1 MLRKRYH
8 KELNGRS
15 CSCDELV
22 TLVAER
28 MNRCAP
34 FACFRLPGEGRTVHE
49 IGLQHE
55 ARAVET
61 TAEEL
66 RERKHLA
73 GFLMAPFAVTAETP
87 MLWIEEEQGEQGA
100 RVLQLAACDEEE
112 LESFPPVA
120 PIPQA
125 LPDSYRVSF
134 ARFMRL
140 LHKGES
146 LCCFRDSASVTYRGM
161 LPSDLTLSALRFILS
176 AKSGQSCKQDCET
189 VDFCN
194 SRFMEHLQDG
204 MAEKLV
210 LAHRVELPSIATA
223 QVVGAFDKALTHYPN
238 AFVSLCYT
246 PQSGLWL
253 CATPEMLLRG
263 DGTDWQTVALA
274 GTMPRQADGEP
285 SVWSE
290 KNRREHRYVQRFIGE
305 LLEQEGIPYRA
316 LDVETT
322 TTGQLQHLQA
332 RFALQLPEEYAP
344 ITLAE
349 RLHPTPAVC
358 GTPQRVAQRLI
369 LEEESSARSYYA
381 GFVGWYEPER
391 RVDLFVQIRCLQ
403 LLPEQALRLYAG
415 GGIVRGS
422 SLESEWQEVLHKLS
436 AIHSLIR

>member
-1 MLRKRYH
+1 MLSKRSY
-8 KELNGRS
+8 KELSGKS

-55 ARAVET
+55 ARAVAT

-73 GFLMAPFAVTAETP
+73 GFLMAPFAVTTETP
-87 MLWIEEEQGEQGA
+87 MLWIEEEQKEQGA
-100 RVLQLAACDEEE
+100 SVLQLAACDEAE

-125 LPDSYRVSF
+125 LPDSYRVTF
-134 ARFMRL
+134 ARF
-140 LHKGES
+140 
-146 LCCFRDSASVTYRGM
+146 
-161 LPSDLTLSALRFILS
+161 I
-176 AKSGQSCKQDCET
+176 
-189 VDFCN
+189 
-194 SRFMEHLQDG
+194 EHLEEG

-210 LAHRVELPSIATA
+210 LAHRAELPSIATA
-223 QVVGAFDKALTHYPN
+223 QVVGVFDKALTHYPN

-263 DGTDWQTVALA
+263 DGADWQTVALA

-290 KNRREHRYVQRFIGE
+290 KNRREHHYVQRFIGE
-305 LLEQEGIPYRA
+305 LLEQEGIPYQA

-322 TTGQLQHLQA
+322 TTGRLQHLQA
-332 RFALQLPEEYAP
+332 RFALQLPEGYAP

-358 GTPQRVAQRLI
+358 GTLQRVAQRLI
-369 LEEESSARSYYA
+369 LEEESAERSYYA
-381 GFVGWYEPER
+381 GFLGWYEPER
-391 RVDLFVQIRCLQ
+391 RVDFFVQIRCLQ

>member
-1 MLRKRYH
+1 MLSKRSH
-8 KELNGRS
+8 KEPSGRS
-15 CSCDELV
+15 CRCDELV

-34 FACFRLPGEGRTVHE
+34 FACFRLPGEGRAVHE
-49 IGLQHE
+49 IGLRNE

-66 RERKHLA
+66 RERKHLT
-73 GFLMAPFAVTAETP
+73 GFLMTPFAVTTETP
-87 MLWIEEEQGEQGA
+87 MLWIEEEQGKQGA
-100 RVLQLAACDEEE
+100 RVLQLAECDEAQ
-112 LESFPPVA
+112 LESFSPVA

-125 LPDSYRVSF
+125 LPDSYRVTF
-134 ARFMRL
+134 
-140 LHKGES
+140 
-146 LCCFRDSASVTYRGM
+146 D
-161 LPSDLTLSALRFILS
+161 
-176 AKSGQSCKQDCET
+176 
-189 VDFCN
+189 
-194 SRFMEHLQDG
+194 RFMEHLQEG

-263 DGTDWQTVALA
+263 DGADWQTVALA

-290 KNRREHRYVQRFIGE
+290 KNKREHHYVQRFIGE

-369 LEEESSARSYYA
+369 LEEESAERSYYA
-381 GFVGWYEPER
+381 GFLGWYEPER
-391 RVDLFVQIRCLQ
+391 RVDFFVQIRCLQ

>member
-1 MLRKRYH
+1 MLSKRSH
-8 KELNGRS
+8 KELKGRS

-28 MNRCAP
+28 MNRRTP

-49 IGLQHE
+49 IGLQNE
-55 ARAVET
+55 ARAVAT
-61 TAEEL
+61 TTEEL
-66 RERKHLA
+66 REWKKHLA
-73 GFLMAPFAVTAETP
+73 GFLMAPFAVTIETP
-87 MLWIEEEQGEQGA
+87 MLWIEEEQGKQGA
-100 RVLQLAACDEEE
+100 SVLQLAACDEAE

-125 LPDSYRVSF
+125 LPDSYRVTF
-134 ARFMRL
+134 ARF
-140 LHKGES
+140 
-146 LCCFRDSASVTYRGM
+146 
-161 LPSDLTLSALRFILS
+161 I
-176 AKSGQSCKQDCET
+176 
-189 VDFCN
+189 
-194 SRFMEHLQDG
+194 EHLEEG

-210 LAHRVELPSIATA
+210 LAHRAELPSIATA
-223 QVVGAFDKALTHYPN
+223 QVIGAFDKALTHYPN

-263 DGTDWQTVALA
+263 DGADWQTVALA

-290 KNRREHRYVQRFIGE
+290 KNRREHHYVQRFIGE
-305 LLEQEGIPYRA
+305 LLEQEGIPYQA

-322 TTGQLQHLQA
+322 TTGRLQHLQA
-332 RFALQLPEEYAP
+332 RFALQLPEGYTP

-369 LEEESSARSYYA
+369 LEEESAARSYYA
-381 GFVGWYEPER
+381 GFLGWYEPER

>member
-1 MLRKRYH
+1 M
-8 KELNGRS
+8 
-15 CSCDELV
+15 
-22 TLVAER
+22 
-28 MNRCAP
+28 
-34 FACFRLPGEGRTVHE
+34 HE
-49 IGLQHE
+49 IGLRNE
-55 ARAVET
+55 ARTVAT

-87 MLWIEEEQGEQGA
+87 MLWIEEEQGKQGA
-100 RVLQLAACDEEE
+100 RVLQLATCDEAQ

-125 LPDSYRVSF
+125 LPDSYRVTF
-134 ARFMRL
+134 A
-140 LHKGES
+140 
-146 LCCFRDSASVTYRGM
+146 
-161 LPSDLTLSALRFILS
+161 
-176 AKSGQSCKQDCET
+176 
-189 VDFCN
+189 
-194 SRFMEHLQDG
+194 RFMEHLQEG

-210 LAHRVELPSIATA
+210 LAHLVELPSIATA

-305 LLEQEGIPYRA
+305 LLEREGIPYRA

-349 RLHPTPAVC
+349 RLHPTPAIC

-369 LEEESSARSYYA
+369 LEEESAERSYYA
-381 GFVGWYEPER
+381 GFLGWYEPER

-403 LLPEQALRLYAG
+403 LLPKQALRLYAG

>member
-1 MLRKRYH
+1 MLSKRSY
-8 KELNGRS
+8 KELSGRS

-34 FACFRLPGEGRTVHE
+34 FACFRLPGEGRSVHE
-49 IGLQHE
+49 IGLQYE
-55 ARAVET
+55 ARAVAT
-61 TAEEL
+61 TAEKL
-66 RERKHLA
+66 RERQHLA
-73 GFLMAPFAVTAETP
+73 GFLMTPFAVTAETP
-87 MLWIEEEQGEQGA
+87 MLWIEEEQKEQEA
-100 RVLQLAACDEEE
+100 RVLQLATCDEAQ

-125 LPDSYRVSF
+125 LPDSYRVTF
-134 ARFMRL
+134 A
-140 LHKGES
+140 
-146 LCCFRDSASVTYRGM
+146 
-161 LPSDLTLSALRFILS
+161 
-176 AKSGQSCKQDCET
+176 
-189 VDFCN
+189 
-194 SRFMEHLQDG
+194 RFMEHLEEG

-210 LAHRVELPSIATA
+210 LAHRIELPSIATA
-223 QVVGAFDKALTHYPN
+223 QVIGAFDKALTHYPN

-305 LLEQEGIPYRA
+305 LLEREGIPYRA

-332 RFALQLPEEYAP
+332 RFALQLPEGYAP

-349 RLHPTPAVC
+349 RLHPTPAIC

-369 LEEESSARSYYA
+369 LEEESAERSYYA
-381 GFVGWYEPER
+381 GFLGWYEPER

>member
-1 MLRKRYH
+1 MLSKRSY
-8 KELNGRS
+8 KELSGKS

-34 FACFRLPGEGRTVHE
+34 FACFRLPSEGRTVHE
-49 IGLQHE
+49 IGLQNE
-55 ARAVET
+55 ARAVAT

-73 GFLMAPFAVTAETP
+73 GFLMAPFAVTTETP
-87 MLWIEEEQGEQGA
+87 MLWIEEEQKEQGA
-100 RVLQLAACDEEE
+100 SVLQLAACDEAE

-125 LPDSYRVSF
+125 LPDSYRVTF
-134 ARFMRL
+134 A
-140 LHKGES
+140 
-146 LCCFRDSASVTYRGM
+146 
-161 LPSDLTLSALRFILS
+161 
-176 AKSGQSCKQDCET
+176 
-189 VDFCN
+189 
-194 SRFMEHLQDG
+194 RFMEHLQDG

-263 DGTDWQTVALA
+263 DGADWQTVALA

-290 KNRREHRYVQRFIGE
+290 KNRREHHYVQRFIGE
-305 LLEQEGIPYRA
+305 LLEQEGIPYQA

-322 TTGQLQHLQA
+322 TTGRLQHLQA

-369 LEEESSARSYYA
+369 LEEESAARSYYA
-381 GFVGWYEPER
+381 GFLGWYEPER

>member
-1 MLRKRYH
+1 MLSKRSY
-8 KELNGRS
+8 KELSGRS

-28 MNRCAP
+28 MNRCVP

-55 ARAVET
+55 ARAVAT

-73 GFLMAPFAVTAETP
+73 GFLMAPFAVTTETP
-87 MLWIEEEQGEQGA
+87 MLWIEEEQGKQGA
-100 RVLQLAACDEEE
+100 RVLQLATCDEAE

-120 PIPQA
+120 PIPQG
-125 LPDSYRVSF
+125 LPDSYRVTF
-134 ARFMRL
+134 A
-140 LHKGES
+140 
-146 LCCFRDSASVTYRGM
+146 
-161 LPSDLTLSALRFILS
+161 
-176 AKSGQSCKQDCET
+176 
-189 VDFCN
+189 
-194 SRFMEHLQDG
+194 RFMEHLQDG

-223 QVVGAFDKALTHYPN
+223 QVVDAFDKALTHYPN

-263 DGTDWQTVALA
+263 DGADWQTVALA
-274 GTMPRQADGEP
+274 GTMTRQADGEP

-290 KNRREHRYVQRFIGE
+290 KNRREHHYVQRFIGE
-305 LLEQEGIPYRA
+305 LLEREGIPYQA

-322 TTGQLQHLQA
+322 TTGRLQHLQA
-332 RFALQLPEEYAP
+332 RFALQLPEGYAP

-369 LEEESSARSYYA
+369 LEEESAERSYYA
-381 GFVGWYEPER
+381 GFLGWYEPER
-391 RVDLFVQIRCLQ
+391 RIDLFVQIRCLQ

>member
-1 MLRKRYH
+1 MLSKRSY
-8 KELNGRS
+8 KGLSGKS

-49 IGLQHE
+49 IGLQNE
-55 ARAVET
+55 ARAVAT

-73 GFLMAPFAVTAETP
+73 GFLMAPFAVTIETP
-87 MLWIEEEQGEQGA
+87 MLWIEEEQGKQGA
-100 RVLQLAACDEEE
+100 SVLQLAACDEAE

-125 LPDSYRVSF
+125 LPDSYRVTF
-134 ARFMRL
+134 A
-140 LHKGES
+140 
-146 LCCFRDSASVTYRGM
+146 
-161 LPSDLTLSALRFILS
+161 
-176 AKSGQSCKQDCET
+176 
-189 VDFCN
+189 
-194 SRFMEHLQDG
+194 RFMEHLQDG

-223 QVVGAFDKALTHYPN
+223 QVVDAFDKALTYYPN

-263 DGTDWQTVALA
+263 DGADWQTVALA

-305 LLEQEGIPYRA
+305 LLEQEGIPYQA

-322 TTGQLQHLQA
+322 TTGRLQHLQA
-332 RFALQLPEEYAP
+332 RFALQLPEGYTP

-369 LEEESSARSYYA
+369 LEEESAARSYYA
-381 GFVGWYEPER
+381 GFLGWYEPER
-391 RVDLFVQIRCLQ
+391 CVDLFVQIRCLQ
-403 LLPEQALRLYAG
+403 LLPEQLLRLYAG

>member
-1 MLRKRYH
+1 
-8 KELNGRS
+8 
-15 CSCDELV
+15 
-22 TLVAER
+22 

-34 FACFRLPGEGRTVHE
+34 FACFRLPGEGRSVHE
-49 IGLQHE
+49 IGLRHE
-55 ARAVET
+55 ARVVAT

-66 RERKHLA
+66 REQAHLA

-87 MLWIEEEQGEQGA
+87 MLWIEEEQEA
-100 RVLQLAACDEEE
+100 RVLQLAECDEAQ

-125 LPDSYRVSF
+125 LPDSYRTTF
-134 ARFMRL
+134 
-140 LHKGES
+140 
-146 LCCFRDSASVTYRGM
+146 D
-161 LPSDLTLSALRFILS
+161 
-176 AKSGQSCKQDCET
+176 
-189 VDFCN
+189 
-194 SRFMEHLQDG
+194 RFMEHLEEG
-204 MAEKLV
+204 MVEKLV
-210 LAHRVELPSIATA
+210 LAHRVELPSIAMA
-223 QVVGAFDKALTHYPN
+223 QVVGTFDKALTHYPN

-263 DGTDWQTVALA
+263 DGVNWQTVALA
-274 GTMPRQADGEP
+274 GTMPRQEGERP
-285 SVWSE
+285 IWSE
-290 KNRREHRYVQRFIGE
+290 KNRREHHYVQCFIGE

-332 RFALQLPEEYAP
+332 RFALQLPDGYAP
-344 ITLAE
+344 IALAE
-349 RLHPTPAVC
+349 RLHPTPAIC
-358 GTPQRVAQRLI
+358 GTPQRVAQRVI
-369 LEEESSARSYYA
+369 LEEETSGRSYYS
-381 GFVGWYEPER
+381 GFLGWYEPDR
-391 RVDLFVQIRCLQ
+391 CVDLFVQIRCLQ

>member
-1 MLRKRYH
+1 MLSKRSH
-8 KELNGRS
+8 KEPSGRS

-34 FACFRLPGEGRTVHE
+34 FACFRLPGEGRAVHE

-55 ARAVET
+55 ARAVAT

-73 GFLMAPFAVTAETP
+73 GFLMAPFAVTTETP
-87 MLWIEEEQGEQGA
+87 MLWIEEEQGKQGA
-100 RVLQLAACDEEE
+100 RVLQLATCDEAQ

-125 LPDSYRVSF
+125 LPDSYRVTF
-134 ARFMRL
+134 A
-140 LHKGES
+140 
-146 LCCFRDSASVTYRGM
+146 
-161 LPSDLTLSALRFILS
+161 
-176 AKSGQSCKQDCET
+176 
-189 VDFCN
+189 
-194 SRFMEHLQDG
+194 RFMEHLEEG

-253 CATPEMLLRG
+253 CASPEMLLRG
-263 DGTDWQTVALA
+263 DSADWQTVALA

-332 RFALQLPEEYAP
+332 RFALQLPEGYAP

-369 LEEESSARSYYA
+369 LEEESAERSYYA
-381 GFVGWYEPER
+381 GFLGWYEPER

>member
-1 MLRKRYH
+1 MLSKRSD
-8 KELNGRS
+8 KVLSGRS

-34 FACFRLPGEGRTVHE
+34 FACFRLPGEGCAVHE

-55 ARAVET
+55 ARAVVT
-61 TAEEL
+61 TAKEL
-66 RERKHLA
+66 REREHLA
-73 GFLMAPFAVTAETP
+73 GFLMAPFAVTTETP
-87 MLWIEEEQGEQGA
+87 MLWIEEEQKEQGA
-100 RVLQLAACDEEE
+100 SVLELAMCDEMQ

-125 LPDSYRVSF
+125 LPDSYRVTF
-134 ARFMRL
+134 ARF
-140 LHKGES
+140 
-146 LCCFRDSASVTYRGM
+146 
-161 LPSDLTLSALRFILS
+161 I
-176 AKSGQSCKQDCET
+176 
-189 VDFCN
+189 
-194 SRFMEHLQDG
+194 EHLEEG

-210 LAHRVELPSIATA
+210 LAHRAELPSIATA

-263 DGTDWQTVALA
+263 DGTRWQTVALA
-274 GTMPRQADGEP
+274 GTMPRQRDGEP
-285 SVWSE
+285 PLWSE

-305 LLEQEGIPYRA
+305 LLEREGIPYRT

-349 RLHPTPAVC
+349 RLHPTPAIC

-369 LEEESSARSYYA
+369 LEEESAERSYYA
-381 GFVGWYEPER
+381 GFLGWYEPER
-391 RVDLFVQIRCLQ
+391 CVDLFVQIRCLQ
-403 LLPEQALRLYAG
+403 LLPEQLLQLYAG

>member
-1 MLRKRYH
+1 MLSKRSD
-8 KELNGRS
+8 KGLSGRS
-15 CSCDELV
+15 YSCDELV

-28 MNRCAP
+28 MNRCTP
-34 FACFRLPGEGRTVHE
+34 FACFRLPGEGCAVHE

-55 ARAVET
+55 ARAVAT
-61 TAEEL
+61 TAKEL
-66 RERKHLA
+66 REREHLA
-73 GFLMAPFAVTAETP
+73 GFLMAPFVVTTETP
-87 MLWIEEEQGEQGA
+87 MLWIEEEQKEQGA
-100 RVLQLAACDEEE
+100 SVLELATCDEMQ

-125 LPDSYRVSF
+125 LPDSYRVTF
-134 ARFMRL
+134 ARF
-140 LHKGES
+140 
-146 LCCFRDSASVTYRGM
+146 
-161 LPSDLTLSALRFILS
+161 I
-176 AKSGQSCKQDCET
+176 
-189 VDFCN
+189 
-194 SRFMEHLQDG
+194 EHLEEG

-210 LAHRVELPSIATA
+210 LAHRAELPSIATA
-223 QVVGAFDKALTHYPN
+223 QVVGVFDKALTHYPN

-263 DGTDWQTVALA
+263 DGADWQTVALA

-290 KNRREHRYVQRFIGE
+290 KNRREHHYVQRFIGE
-305 LLEQEGIPYRA
+305 LLEQEGIPYQA

-322 TTGQLQHLQA
+322 TTGRLQHLQA
-332 RFALQLPEEYAP
+332 HFALQLPEEYAP

-369 LEEESSARSYYA
+369 LEEESAARSYYA
-381 GFVGWYEPER
+381 GFLGWYEPER

>member
-1 MLRKRYH
+1 MLSKRSH

-55 ARAVET
+55 ARAVAT
-61 TAEEL
+61 TTEEL

-73 GFLMAPFAVTAETP
+73 GFLMAPFAVTTETP
-87 MLWIEEEQGEQGA
+87 MLWIEEELGKQGA
-100 RVLQLAACDEEE
+100 SVLQLAACNEAE

-120 PIPQA
+120 PIPQG
-125 LPDSYRVSF
+125 LPDSYRVTF
-134 ARFMRL
+134 A
-140 LHKGES
+140 
-146 LCCFRDSASVTYRGM
+146 
-161 LPSDLTLSALRFILS
+161 
-176 AKSGQSCKQDCET
+176 
-189 VDFCN
+189 
-194 SRFMEHLQDG
+194 RFMEHLQDG

-210 LAHRVELPSIATA
+210 LAHLVELPSIATA

-263 DGTDWQTVALA
+263 DGADWQTVALA

-290 KNRREHRYVQRFIGE
+290 KNRREHHYVQRFIGE
-305 LLEQEGIPYRA
+305 LLEQEGIPYQA

-332 RFALQLPEEYAP
+332 RFALQLPEGYAP

-369 LEEESSARSYYA
+369 LEEESAERSYYA
-381 GFVGWYEPER
+381 GFLGWYEPER

>member
-1 MLRKRYH
+1 MLSKRSY
-8 KELNGRS
+8 KELSGKS

-34 FACFRLPGEGRTVHE
+34 FACFRLPGEGRMVHE
-49 IGLQHE
+49 IGLQNE
-55 ARAVET
+55 ARAVAT
-61 TAEEL
+61 TTEEL
-66 RERKHLA
+66 REWKKHLA
-73 GFLMAPFAVTAETP
+73 GFLMAPFAVTIETP
-87 MLWIEEEQGEQGA
+87 MLWIEEEQGKQGA
-100 RVLQLAACDEEE
+100 SVLQLAACDEAE

-125 LPDSYRVSF
+125 LPDSYRVTF
-134 ARFMRL
+134 A
-140 LHKGES
+140 
-146 LCCFRDSASVTYRGM
+146 
-161 LPSDLTLSALRFILS
+161 
-176 AKSGQSCKQDCET
+176 
-189 VDFCN
+189 
-194 SRFMEHLQDG
+194 RFMEHLQEG
-204 MAEKLV
+204 TAEKLV
-210 LAHRVELPSIATA
+210 LAHRVELPSIATE

-305 LLEQEGIPYRA
+305 LLEQEGIPYQA

-322 TTGQLQHLQA
+322 TTGRLQHLQA
-332 RFALQLPEEYAP
+332 RFALQLPEGYTP

-369 LEEESSARSYYA
+369 LEEESAARSYYA
-381 GFVGWYEPER
+381 GFLGWYEPER

>member
-1 MLRKRYH
+1 
-8 KELNGRS
+8 
-15 CSCDELV
+15 
-22 TLVAER
+22 

-34 FACFRLPGEGRTVHE
+34 FACFRLPGEGHAVHE
-49 IGLQHE
+49 IGLRNE
-55 ARAVET
+55 ARAVAT

-87 MLWIEEEQGEQGA
+87 MLWIEEEQKERKA
-100 RVLQLAACDEEE
+100 RVLQLVACDEAE

-120 PIPQA
+120 PIPQD
-125 LPDSYRVSF
+125 LPDSYRVTF
-134 ARFMRL
+134 A
-140 LHKGES
+140 
-146 LCCFRDSASVTYRGM
+146 
-161 LPSDLTLSALRFILS
+161 
-176 AKSGQSCKQDCET
+176 
-189 VDFCN
+189 
-194 SRFMEHLQDG
+194 RFMEHLQEG
-204 MAEKLV
+204 MLEKLV

-238 AFVSLCYT
+238 ASVSLCYT

-253 CATPEMLLRG
+253 CASPEMLLRG

-274 GTMPRQADGEP
+274 GTMTRQADGEP
-285 SVWSE
+285 PVWSE

-305 LLEQEGIPYRA
+305 LLEREGIPYRA
-316 LDVETT
+316 LDLETT

-358 GTPQRVAQRLI
+358 GTPQRMAQHLI
-369 LEEESSARSYYA
+369 LEEESAARSYYA
-381 GFVGWYEPER
+381 GFLGWYEPER

>member
-1 MLRKRYH
+1 MLSKRSY
-8 KELNGRS
+8 KELSGKS

-49 IGLQHE
+49 IGLRHE
-55 ARAVET
+55 ARAVAT

-73 GFLMAPFAVTAETP
+73 GFLMAPFAVTTETP
-87 MLWIEEEQGEQGA
+87 MLWIEEELGKQGA
-100 RVLQLAACDEEE
+100 SVLQLAACDEAE

-125 LPDSYRVSF
+125 LPNSYRVTF
-134 ARFMRL
+134 A
-140 LHKGES
+140 
-146 LCCFRDSASVTYRGM
+146 
-161 LPSDLTLSALRFILS
+161 
-176 AKSGQSCKQDCET
+176 
-189 VDFCN
+189 
-194 SRFMEHLQDG
+194 RFMEHLQDG

-210 LAHRVELPSIATA
+210 LAHRVELSSIATE

-305 LLEQEGIPYRA
+305 LLEREGIPFRA

-322 TTGQLQHLQA
+322 TTGRLQHLQA
-332 RFALQLPEEYAP
+332 RFALQLPEGYAP

-369 LEEESSARSYYA
+369 LEEESAARSYYA
-381 GFVGWYEPER
+381 GFLGWYEPER

-403 LLPEQALRLYAG
+403 LLPEQTLRLYAG
-415 GGIVRGS
+415 GGIVCGS

>member
-1 MLRKRYH
+1 MLSKRSH

-22 TLVAER
+22 SLVAER

-34 FACFRLPGEGRTVHE
+34 FACFRLPGEGRAVHE
-49 IGLQHE
+49 IGLRNE
-55 ARAVET
+55 ARAVAT

-66 RERKHLA
+66 RERKHWA
-73 GFLMAPFAVTAETP
+73 GFLIVPFAVTAETP
-87 MLWIEEEQGEQGA
+87 MLWIEETQKEQGA
-100 RVLQLAACDEEE
+100 SVLQLVACDEAE

-125 LPDSYRVSF
+125 LPDSYRDTF
-134 ARFMRL
+134 A
-140 LHKGES
+140 
-146 LCCFRDSASVTYRGM
+146 
-161 LPSDLTLSALRFILS
+161 
-176 AKSGQSCKQDCET
+176 
-189 VDFCN
+189 
-194 SRFMEHLQDG
+194 RFMEHLQEG

-246 PQSGLWL
+246 PLSGLWL

-290 KNRREHRYVQRFIGE
+290 KNRREHHYVQRFIGE
-305 LLEQEGIPYRA
+305 LLEREGIPYQA

-322 TTGQLQHLQA
+322 TTGRLQHLQA

-369 LEEESSARSYYA
+369 LEEESAERSYYA
-381 GFVGWYEPER
+381 GFLGWYEPER

-403 LLPEQALRLYAG
+403 LLPEHTLRLYAG

>member
-1 MLRKRYH
+1 MLSKRSY
-8 KELNGRS
+8 KRLSGKS

-28 MNRCAP
+28 MNRRAP

-55 ARAVET
+55 ARAVAT

-73 GFLMAPFAVTAETP
+73 GFLMAPFAVTTETP
-87 MLWIEEEQGEQGA
+87 MLWIEETQKEQGA
-100 RVLQLAACDEEE
+100 RVLQLAECDEAQ
-112 LESFPPVA
+112 LKSFPPVA

-125 LPDSYRVSF
+125 LPDSYRDTF
-134 ARFMRL
+134 A
-140 LHKGES
+140 
-146 LCCFRDSASVTYRGM
+146 
-161 LPSDLTLSALRFILS
+161 
-176 AKSGQSCKQDCET
+176 
-189 VDFCN
+189 
-194 SRFMEHLQDG
+194 RFMEHLQDG

-210 LAHRVELPSIATA
+210 LAHRVELSSIATA
-223 QVVGAFDKALTHYPN
+223 QVVDAFDKALTHYPN

-263 DGTDWQTVALA
+263 DGADWQTVALA

-290 KNRREHRYVQRFIGE
+290 KNRREHHYVQRFIGE
-305 LLEQEGIPYRA
+305 LLEREGIPYCA

-332 RFALQLPEEYAP
+332 RFALQLPEGYAP

-369 LEEESSARSYYA
+369 LEEESAERSYYA
-381 GFVGWYEPER
+381 GFLGWYEPEQ

-403 LLPEQALRLYAG
+403 LLPEQSLRLYAG

>member
-1 MLRKRYH
+1 
-8 KELNGRS
+8 
-15 CSCDELV
+15 
-22 TLVAER
+22 

-34 FACFRLPGEGRTVHE
+34 FACFRLPGEGRAVHE
-49 IGLQHE
+49 IGLQYE
-55 ARAVET
+55 ARTVAT
-61 TAEEL
+61 TANEL

-73 GFLMAPFAVTAETP
+73 GFLMAPFAVTTETP
-87 MLWIEEEQGEQGA
+87 MLWIEEMQGKQGA
-100 RVLQLAACDEEE
+100 RVLQLAACDEAQ

-125 LPDSYRVSF
+125 LPDSYRVTF
-134 ARFMRL
+134 A
-140 LHKGES
+140 
-146 LCCFRDSASVTYRGM
+146 
-161 LPSDLTLSALRFILS
+161 
-176 AKSGQSCKQDCET
+176 
-189 VDFCN
+189 
-194 SRFMEHLQDG
+194 RFMEHLQEG

-246 PQSGLWL
+246 HQSGLWL

-332 RFALQLPEEYAP
+332 RFALQLPEGYAP

-349 RLHPTPAVC
+349 RLHPTPAIC

-369 LEEESSARSYYA
+369 LEEESAERSYYA
-381 GFVGWYEPER
+381 GFLGWYEPER

-403 LLPEQALRLYAG
+403 LLPKQALRLYAG

-436 AIHSLIR
+436 AIHSLRR

>member
-1 MLRKRYH
+1 MSRY
-8 KELNGRS
+8 
-15 CSCDELV
+15 
-22 TLVAER
+22 
-28 MNRCAP
+28 AP
-34 FACFRLPGEGRTVHE
+34 FACFRLPGEGRTVRE
-49 IGLQHE
+49 IGLQYE
-55 ARAVET
+55 ARAVAT

-66 RERKHLA
+66 RGQAHLA

-87 MLWIEEEQGEQGA
+87 MLWIEEEQEA
-100 RVLQLAACDEEE
+100 RELQLAACDEAE

-120 PIPQA
+120 PILQA
-125 LPDSYRVSF
+125 LPDSYRVTF
-134 ARFMRL
+134 A
-140 LHKGES
+140 
-146 LCCFRDSASVTYRGM
+146 
-161 LPSDLTLSALRFILS
+161 
-176 AKSGQSCKQDCET
+176 
-189 VDFCN
+189 
-194 SRFMEHLQDG
+194 RFMEHLEEEV
-204 MAEKLV
+204 AEKLV

-223 QVVGAFDKALTHYPN
+223 QVVAAFDKALTHYPN

-263 DGTDWQTVALA
+263 DGVNWQTVALA

-290 KNRREHRYVQRFIGE
+290 KNRREHHYVQRFIGE
-305 LLEQEGIPYRA
+305 LLDREGIPYRT

-322 TTGQLQHLQA
+322 TTGALQHLQA
-332 RFALQLPEEYAP
+332 RFALQLPDGYAP
-344 ITLAE
+344 IALAE

-358 GTPQRVAQRLI
+358 GTPQQVAQRVI
-369 LEEESSARSYYA
+369 LEEEPAERSYYS
-381 GFVGWYEPER
+381 GFLGWYEPEQS
-391 RVDLFVQIRCLQ
+391 VDLFVQIRCLQ

>member
-1 MLRKRYH
+1 MLSKRSY
-8 KELNGRS
+8 KELSGRS

-28 MNRCAP
+28 MNRCAT
-34 FACFRLPGEGRTVHE
+34 FACFRLPGEGHAVHE
-49 IGLQHE
+49 VGLQHE
-55 ARAVET
+55 ARAVAT
-61 TAEEL
+61 TANEL
-66 RERKHLA
+66 KERKHLA
-73 GFLMAPFAVTAETP
+73 GFLMAPFAVTTETP
-87 MLWIEEEQGEQGA
+87 MLWIEEEQKEQGA
-100 RVLQLAACDEEE
+100 SVLQLAACNEAE

-125 LPDSYRVSF
+125 LPNSYRVTF
-134 ARFMRL
+134 A
-140 LHKGES
+140 
-146 LCCFRDSASVTYRGM
+146 
-161 LPSDLTLSALRFILS
+161 
-176 AKSGQSCKQDCET
+176 
-189 VDFCN
+189 
-194 SRFMEHLQDG
+194 RFMEHLQDG

-305 LLEQEGIPYRA
+305 LLEREGIPFRA

-332 RFALQLPEEYAP
+332 RFALQLPEEYSP

-369 LEEESSARSYYA
+369 LEEESAARSYYA
-381 GFVGWYEPER
+381 GFLGWYEPER

-403 LLPEQALRLYAG
+403 LLPEHALRLYAG